1 MFRKSFPRVSE
12 KSTYPTWEEVF
23 LFPEEEKEV
32 EDFAKKENIRLMKE
46 CIRDSKK
53 IFGEESL
60 QFYQSDVINVAIA
73 LFEKESSHVIY
84 HKENKARDKFDK
96 TK

>member
-12 KSTYPTWEEVF
+12 KSTYPTWEEVY
-23 LFPEEEKEV
+23 LSEDEEKQV
-32 EDFAKKENIRLMKE
+32 EDFARKENIKLMKE
-46 CIRDSKK
+46 CIRNSKI

-60 QFYQSDVINVAIA
+60 QFYQSDVINIAIA

-84 HKENKARDKFDK
+84 HKESRARDKFDASK
-96 TK
+96 

>member
-23 LFPEEEKEV
+23 LYPEEEKQV
-32 EDFAKKENIRLMKE
+32 EDFAKKENIRLMKD
-46 CIRDSKK
+46 CIRDSKI
-53 IFGEESL
+53 IFSEESL

-73 LFEKESSHVIY
+73 LFEKESSHVVY
-84 HKENKARDKFDK
+84 HKENKARDKFDN

>member
-1 MFRKSFPRVSE
+1 MSE

-23 LFPEEEKEV
+23 LFPKEEKEV

-53 IFGEESL
+53 LFGEENL
-60 QFYQSDVINVAIA
+60 QFYQSDVVNVAIA
-73 LFEKESSHVIY
+73 LFEKESSHVVY
-84 HKENKARDKFDK
+84 HKENKARDKFDS

>member
-12 KSTYPTWEEVF
+12 KSTYPTWEEVY
-23 LFPEEEKEV
+23 LSPEEEKEV
-32 EDFAKKENIRLMKE
+32 EDFARKENILLMKE

-53 IFGEESL
+53 IFGEENL
-60 QFYQSDVINVAIA
+60 QFYQSDVINLAIA
-73 LFEKESSHVIY
+73 LFEKESSHVVY
-84 HKENKARDKFDK
+84 HKESKAREKFDK